1 MRTIVFC
8 LILMSCTFANVQ
20 AQVTYIGHRGASYL
34 APENTVASAKLAWQL
49 GADAVEID
57 IYLSKDHKVI
67 VHHDKSTKRQTGV
80 DLLIKKTDSDKL
92 RELDAGSFKDEK
104 YKGEKIPFLKEI
116 IETVPEGKILVVEI
130 KCGSEVLPFVKKIV
144 DASGKKDQIEFISF
158 GWQTILD
165 TKKLMPENKCYWLS
179 SVGAEVKSKIRDAA
193 QAGLGLDLSYR
204 IIDKELMKQA
214 TDLGLEVLCWT
225 VDDPQQAKRLV
236 ALGVKGITTN
246 RPAWL
251 KEQLNK
257 E

>member
-1 MRTIVFC
+1 
-8 LILMSCTFANVQ
+8 
-20 AQVTYIGHRGASYL
+20 
-34 APENTVASAKLAWQL
+34 
-49 GADAVEID
+49 
-57 IYLSKDHKVI
+57 
-67 VHHDKSTKRQTGV
+67 
-80 DLLIKKTDSDKL
+80 
-92 RELDAGSFKDEK
+92 
-104 YKGEKIPFLKEI
+104 
-116 IETVPEGKILVVEI
+116 
-130 KCGSEVLPFVKKIV
+130 
-144 DASGKKDQIEFISF
+144 
-158 GWQTILD
+158 
-165 TKKLMPENKCYWLS
+165 MPENKCYWLS